1 MERTERLLDL
11 VALLLDANEPVPFA
25 QLREI
30 FPADY
35 GTGSREAAE
44 RKLERD
50 KAELVQLGVPLEF
63 VPPDE
68 DRELGGY
75 RIDRKAF
82 FLPDLKLSPEEGA
95 ALYAAGSA
103 ALASHDFPFA
113 QDLSHALRKIA
124 LEGGGRGH
132 TPAPSAA
139 RRLLIVRPGDPARA
153 GKLRVLGDA
162 VARRKRVHATYRA
175 APALGPGAQAS
186 SAGERTERD
195 IDPYGLA
202 FRGGSWRLVGYC
214 HLRKDM
220 RVFVVDRIESLRAN
234 ESKPSQPDFEIPAG
248 FDAGA
253 TAGARPWQWV
263 GTPARTVRLRFAAGS
278 ELLAERAFDAPA
290 QRDAEGALLDL
301 PVTYLDGLIPEVL
314 SFGDRVWIESPA
326 EAREKALAAL
336 RQLDARLQKPA
347 PAPLAAGAVGA
358 TPSGEARRSAGAGD
372 AGERPEASGPPQPA
386 ESGKGGGRRGPARSS
401 KAARAGRPADDSDK
415 RERLRRLLLIVP
427 AARRKPGIRVE
438 ELARELGLDASE
450 LLADIDLL
458 ALVGRPP
465 FSPDDMIDIS
475 VDERSRVFVTLDG
488 SFSRPPQLTAL
499 EALALAAAA
508 EAVAAADPAVTS
520 ALQKLTAALPAP
532 ARALYA
538 GLAQRVAMATPAPR
552 GTSALI
558 AQLRAA
564 AERRREVVLDYDK
577 EGRGAHEERT
587 LQPWAVIDHG
597 GRWYVYGHD
606 TGRGAQRTFRVDR
619 LRAVRETGAVFPDP
633 GPLDPALFE
642 RASFFFPTGA
652 ERPVALRFSP
662 GAAAWALSRYGARA
676 VALPG
681 GGAEATVDSAGTAY
695 AVSLALSLA
704 GEAEVIDPPE
714 ARAALRDE
722 VARALSRYRGA
733 AAKKS

>member
-11 VALLLDANEPVPFA
+11 VALLLDASEPVPFA

-75 RIDRKAF
+75 RIDRKAY

-113 QDLSHALRKIA
+113 QDLAHALRKIA
-124 LEGGGRGH
+124 LEGGARDDAPG
-132 TPAPSAA
+132 PSAA

-175 APALGPGAQAS
+175 APAMGPGPQAS
-186 SAGERTERD
+186 SAGERTERE

-234 ESKPSQPDFEIPAG
+234 ESKPNQPDFEIPAG

-290 QRDAEGALLDL
+290 QRDAKGALLDL

-347 PAPLAAGAVGA
+347 TAPLPTGAASAA
-358 TPSGEARRSAGAGD
+358 PSGQAPSSAGAADG
-372 AGERPEASGPPQPA
+372 GERPEASPLPPA
-386 ESGKGGGRRGPARSS
+386 ESGKGGRRGTARSS
-401 KAARAGRPADDSDK
+401 KAARAGRPTDDSDK

-520 ALQKLTAALPAP
+520 ALQKLTAALPAQ

-538 GLAQRVAMATPAPR
+538 GLAQRVAMATPVPR

-564 AERRREVVLDYDK
+564 AQRWREVVLDYDK

-606 TGRGAQRTFRVDR
+606 TARGAQRTFRVDR
-619 LRAVRETGAVFPDP
+619 LRAVRETGATFPDP

-681 GGAEATVDSAGTAY
+681 GGAEATIDSAGTAY

-714 ARAALRDE
+714 ARAALRDA
-722 VARALSRYRGA
+722 VARALSRYHG
-733 AAKKS
+733 